1 MESPYPPGVYPM
13 FVFPHPAP
21 AVDVGSQLSCG
32 KCAGVAVGF
41 HAASLAGVM
50 LPCIG
55 VTPPPCAGVIG

>member
-1 MESPYPPGVYPM
+1 M